1 MKRRNTFDYIKL
13 FFKGIFMGIADAIP
27 GVSGGTI
34 ALLLGIY
41 EELIHTI
48 SSLNFEQILYLRK
61 NGFKSF
67 WSKINGGFLFSLLL
81 GIGVSL
87 ISFVKISASL
97 LDKYPLF
104 VWSFF
109 LGLIIATVYVIYKL
123 IEKLNFRNILFV
135 LISIMATLLLSSFS
149 TVEINNIG
157 LLYILFCGII
167 ASSAMILPG
176 ISGSLI
182 LVILGVY
189 TFLINALNNL
199 DILIIIAFI
208 LGAIIGL
215 LGFSRVLKYL
225 FNNYRNITYSIML
238 GLVIG
243 SIPKILKITL
253 FLIAE
258 PWNKD
263 LTAKVNNIDIVISI
277 ILMLCGFSLILIL
290 DKKTKK

>member
-87 ISFVKISASL
+87 ISFVKISAVL

-189 TFLINALNNL
+189 TFLINALNNM

-263 LTAKVNNIDIVISI
+263 LTAKINNIDIVISI

>member
-1 MKRRNTFDYIKL
+1 
-13 FFKGIFMGIADAIP
+13 MGIADAIP

-87 ISFVKISASL
+87 ISFVKISAIL

-149 TVEINNIG
+149 TVEINNIS

-199 DILIIIAFI
+199 DILIIIVFI

>member
-87 ISFVKISASL
+87 ISFVKISAIL

-149 TVEINNIG
+149 TVEINNIS

-199 DILIIIAFI
+199 DILIIIVFI

>member
-1 MKRRNTFDYIKL
+1 
-13 FFKGIFMGIADAIP
+13 MGISDAIP

-48 SSLNFEQILYLRK
+48 SSLNFDQILYLRK

-87 ISFVKISASL
+87 ISFVKISAIL

-199 DILIIIAFI
+199 EILIIITFI

-258 PWNKD
+258 PWKKD
-263 LTAKVNNIDIVISI
+263 LTVKINNIDIVISI